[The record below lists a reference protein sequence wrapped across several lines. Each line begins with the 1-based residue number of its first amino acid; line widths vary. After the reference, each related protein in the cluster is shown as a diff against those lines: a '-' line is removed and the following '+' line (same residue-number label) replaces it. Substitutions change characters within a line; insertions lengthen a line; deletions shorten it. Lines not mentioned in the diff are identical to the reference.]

1 MYIVCVRGTMMTMS
15 AAHYVLYLNAI
26 PIHNMLYIPY
36 IYLYTSGRCSCCV
49 GNIAYIYIGFLEATR
64 VIRAIKKE
72 IWPAAAEPSG
82 RRLPISTSIP
92 APPPAPNAGPHHFH
106 RLSNDVVSTFA
117 PPRNFPVR
125 KRA

>member
-1 MYIVCVRGTMMTMS
+1 
-15 AAHYVLYLNAI
+15 
-26 PIHNMLYIPY
+26 MLYT
-36 IYLYTSGRCSCCV
+36 LYTYILADAAAAAAGILYICV
-49 GNIAYIYIGFLEATR
+49 GFLEAATR

-92 APPPAPNAGPHHFH
+92 TPTPSPQPTEPHHFH

-125 KRA
+125 KQV